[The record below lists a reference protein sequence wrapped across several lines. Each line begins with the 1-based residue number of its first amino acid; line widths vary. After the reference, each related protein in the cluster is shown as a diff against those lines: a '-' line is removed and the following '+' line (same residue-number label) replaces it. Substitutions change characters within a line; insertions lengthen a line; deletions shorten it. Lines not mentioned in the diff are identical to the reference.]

1 VKAECSGTGKEAG
14 MDKLNVWRIGAV
26 LALTAAIINTVCA
39 VAAYFDP
46 EGFIAFVNSWSHG
59 IDLNLIRSEKAWTVG
74 DFLVGLVAVSLTG
87 FVSGAIFAACYNL
100 IAPRARGAKP
110 LA

>member
-1 VKAECSGTGKEAG
+1 

-26 LALTAAIINTVCA
+26 LALTAAIVNTVCA

-59 IDLNLIRSEKAWTVG
+59 IDLGLIRSEKAWTAG
-74 DFLVGLVAVSLTG
+74 DFLKGLVAVSLTG
-87 FVSGAIFAACYNL
+87 FVSGAIFAAIYNL
-100 IAPRARGAKP
+100 IVAREEGAKP
-110 LA
+110 AA